1 MDSFSRV
8 SVKHNNFKIE
18 RAHIVKN
25 VNTFHAK
32 TWNVFIKNI

>member
-1 MDSFSRV
+1 MDLFSHV

-25 VNTFHAK
+25 VKTFYAK
-32 TWNVFIKNI
+32 TLNVFIKNI